1 MSKRKLKEWTEISLG
16 VLVLSAGFY
25 FFLLPQALVI
35 GGVMGVAVFFKEVIS
50 VSLFIYIV
58 NGALLMIGLI
68 FLGGVFFWKTIYASL
83 LSPSILFVFELLF
96 AEDII
101 MKHMAESPLLIGT
114 AFGGLLVGLGLGLV
128 FRNNGTT
135 GGIDIIQK
143 IANKYLKIPFSWAM
157 YATDGAIILV
167 AMIIDLQLGL
177 YAVFAML
184 ISGFV
189 IDRVAIEGRAG
200 YTVFIV
206 TLKGPDIQTEIYR
219 RLRRGLT
226 RVRVIGG
233 YSGTERDM
241 IICTV
246 NRIQLYPFKLLI
258 KEIDPDA
265 FTFVTKTK
273 EALGEGFS
281 REAYTWQAKS

>member
-1 MSKRKLKEWTEISLG
+1 MNRRRLKEWTQISLG
-16 VLVLSAGFY
+16 VFVLSVGFY

-35 GGVMGVAVFFKEVIS
+35 GGVMGVAVFFRDVIP
-50 VSLFIYIV
+50 VSLFIYII
-58 NGALLMIGLI
+58 NGVLLVIGLI
-68 FLGGVFFWKTIYASL
+68 FLGGFFFWKTVYASL
-83 LSPSILFVFELLF
+83 LSPSILFVFELF
-96 AEDII
+96 IEEDVI
-101 MKHMAESPLLIGT
+101 MKHLTESPLLIGT
-114 AFGGLLVGLGLGLV
+114 GFGGLLVGLGLGMVL
-128 FRNNGTT
+128 RNNGTT

-157 YATDGAIILV
+157 YATDGTIILI
-167 AMIIDLQLGL
+167 AMIVDLELGL
-177 YAVFAML
+177 YATFAML

-189 IDRVAIEGRAG
+189 IDRVAIDGRPG

-206 TLKGPDIQTEIYR
+206 TLKGLEIQQEIYR
-219 RLRRGLT
+219 RLKRGLT

-233 YSGTERDM
+233 YSGSERDM

-246 NRIQLYPFKLLI
+246 NRIQLYSFKLLI
-258 KEIDPDA
+258 KDIDPEA

-281 REAYTWQAKS
+281 REAYAWQAKG